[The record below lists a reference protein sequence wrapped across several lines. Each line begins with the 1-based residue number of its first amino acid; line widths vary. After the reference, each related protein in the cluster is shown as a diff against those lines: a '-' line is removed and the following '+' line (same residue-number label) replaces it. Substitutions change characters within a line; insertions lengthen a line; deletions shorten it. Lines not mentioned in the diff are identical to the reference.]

1 MKPSNTALGQPILQR
16 LLVPGVGWTDL
27 PSPCHCIGKH
37 HTMVN
42 VFVGWSTALVSRQS
56 LLFLCEQTL
65 DKVDWICFSQYS
77 TKFLKIKC
85 YTYCELEFLDR
96 PRLSVTTRKII
107 HWVAIGG
114 RTKWPIQRKRHL
126 LLLVCLSE
134 PLPPRFT
141 LTALWKIHIGPFG
154 CATIFI
160 LAANLERALLGGDY
174 ETQEIY
180 EKLDLS
186 DPTLV
191 LQTPPI

>member
-96 PRLSVTTRKII
+96 PRLSVTTRTII
-107 HWVAIGG
+107 QWVAIGG
-114 RTKWPIQRKRHL
+114 RTKWPIRMHMSCWLHHAGHFLGVKQAKSKEKMRSQISFQDKSIRFVIFKKVF
-126 LLLVCLSE
+126 LVQ
-134 PLPPRFT
+134 
-141 LTALWKIHIGPFG
+141 
-154 CATIFI
+154 IF
-160 LAANLERALLGGDY
+160 
-174 ETQEIY
+174 
-180 EKLDLS
+180 K
-186 DPTLV
+186 
-191 LQTPPI
+191 